1 LRLDCSSYQFAA
13 PVNNFQDILP
23 YAKIRG
29 SAADQE
35 FLSGIAKLLPV
46 SPDDC
51 SGGQMIF

>member
-13 PVNNFQDILP
+13 PVKNFQDILP

-51 SGGQMIF
+51 SGGQLIF